1 MNETSFKTRNYLV
14 VVQNNNNKTKTK
26 QQQNNMSSPTSTPS
40 LKDELRC
47 LGLTLLGK
55 PPKKGASIKE
65 QDRLFR
71 AHYGAGWAVLA
82 FLWKSLVYIE
92 KEISNGEIQNNET
105 MMKKKH
111 LLWCLYFFKIYPTES
126 VGARRMDCSPVTLR
140 KWVRH
145 FVREIAFL
153 EPFFV
158 SFWIKKL
165 NRLLPFSCCSLIF
178 PFCLWKIKLQKRY
191 KGDKRNDCLLSVD
204 TTDCRICELNPF
216 EVGFSEQWS
225 SHKFGKKS
233 GLRYEVAL
241 SIRTGFICWCNGP
254 FPSGVY
260 NDWQIFNRFFWNY
273 NINLVIKLF
282 FKITIWYI
290 QTSYCTSYSCLL
302 YEFLCIMTVTCVGAF
317 RLSTNISLYPRTKNC

>member
-26 QQQNNMSSPTSTPS
+26 QQQNNTSSPTSTPS

-126 VGARRMDCSPVTLR
+126 VGARRMDCNPITLR

-153 EPFFV
+153 ELFFV
-158 SFWIKKL
+158 SF
-165 NRLLPFSCCSLIF
+165 
-178 PFCLWKIKLQKRY
+178 
-191 KGDKRNDCLLSVD
+191 
-204 TTDCRICELNPF
+204 
-216 EVGFSEQWS
+216 
-225 SHKFGKKS
+225 
-233 GLRYEVAL
+233 
-241 SIRTGFICWCNGP
+241 
-254 FPSGVY
+254 
-260 NDWQIFNRFFWNY
+260 
-273 NINLVIKLF
+273 
-282 FKITIWYI
+282 
-290 QTSYCTSYSCLL
+290 
-302 YEFLCIMTVTCVGAF
+302 
-317 RLSTNISLYPRTKNC
+317 